1 MKKTLNVPGNR
12 TFRIVIFSIVA
23 VMATYTFL
31 PDYLQ
36 KAVIYLTPDID
47 DYEIFDSRKVDTGDS
62 IPWPKAR
69 KYNRAN
75 LPETVRDS
83 LEKYQS
89 VAFLVIHRDS
99 LLYEEYWDQHD
110 KTAISSSFSMA
121 KSIVALLTGCA
132 IKDGFIGGIDDKV
145 IEYFPELKGP
155 YREELTIRDLL
166 TMSSASSWN
175 ESYTSPFSITTQA
188 YYGRNLD
195 KIIKKIKITN
205 HPGIEFEYRSGDTQ
219 ILAKVLTVATGKTLS
234 QYASEKLWQPL
245 GAETPALWSLDKRKG
260 MEKAYCCFNST
271 ARDFAKIGNLVVNK
285 GSVRNKQLVSESY
298 IEQMTSP
305 VKYLSNE
312 DAKMVNYYGWNW
324 WIMKHRNNEIPYA
337 RGILGQYIYA
347 LPELDAVVVRLGH
360 KRSHTY
366 RDKHPVDAY
375 TWLDA
380 GLKIIEQ
387 NQ

>member
-1 MKKTLNVPGNR
+1 MNR
-12 TFRIVIFSIVA
+12 TFKVVIFSVLA

-36 KAVIYLTPDID
+36 KALIYLTPDID
-47 DYEIFDSRKVDTGDS
+47 DYQIFDNRKVETGDS
-62 IPWPKAR
+62 ISWPKAR
-69 KYNRAN
+69 QYNQASI
-75 LPETVRDS
+75 PATVRDS

-89 VAFLVIHRDS
+89 VAYLVIHRDS
-99 LLYEEYWDQHD
+99 LLYEEYWGQHD
-110 KTAISSSFSMA
+110 STVISNSFSMA
-121 KSIVALLTGCA
+121 KSIVSLLVGCA
-132 IKDGFIGGIDDKV
+132 IQDGVINGINDKV

-155 YREELTIRDLL
+155 HREDLTLRHLL

-195 KIIKKIKITN
+195 KIIRKIKITN

-219 ILAKVLTVATGKTLS
+219 LLAKVLTTATGKTLS

-245 GAETPALWSLDKRKG
+245 GAEMPALWSLDKRKG

-271 ARDFAKIGNLVVNK
+271 ARDFAKIGNLVVNE
-285 GSVRNKQLVSESY
+285 GSFQNKQLVPESY
-298 IEQMTSP
+298 IEQMTTP
-305 VKYLSNE
+305 VRYLSDE
-312 DAKMVNYYGWNW
+312 DAKMVDYYGLNW
-324 WIMKHRNNEIPYA
+324 WIMNHSNTEVPYA
-337 RGILGQYIYA
+337 RGILGQYIYT
-347 LPELDAVVVRLGH
+347 LPEHDAVIVRLGH
-360 KRSHTY
+360 QRSLTY

-375 TWLDA
+375 TWLEA